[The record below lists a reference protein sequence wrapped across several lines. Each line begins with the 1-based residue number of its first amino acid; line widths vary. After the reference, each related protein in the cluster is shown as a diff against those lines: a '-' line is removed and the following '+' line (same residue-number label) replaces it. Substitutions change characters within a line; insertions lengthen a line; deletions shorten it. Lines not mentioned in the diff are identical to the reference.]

1 MCTQL
6 LGENAQSMLNCHA
19 AVHLPSEA
27 GNGAPRRVGLGQS
40 QLQPPAVQGQDLDLL
55 SPKPGFSSQMPPA
68 CPPPPE
74 DRKSVSSWWVG
85 SILLQ
90 KTMGA
95 VGGGS
100 GRLPRAGAWYQPA
113 WDVLAWV
120 SSDLRVT
127 AIPSTAPLP
136 PLIPPLT
143 PRVRDSQKP
152 WPNLL
157 QADLPGDPGLQEA
170 HAQQLKLPSTD
181 WAAWQGVGSLLG
193 DKSVLFRKL
202 GLKLGRL
209 RPFHSK
215 VILGCGCLRVLQL
228 PWGLRF

>member
-1 MCTQL
+1 MEPQGGWAL
-6 LGENAQSMLNCHA
+6 AKANC
-19 AVHLPSEA
+19 S
-27 GNGAPRRVGLGQS
+27 PRLCR
-40 QLQPPAVQGQDLDLL
+40 DRIWI
-55 SPKPGFSSQMPPA
+55 F
-68 CPPPPE
+68 CPPSLASPP
-74 DRKSVSSWWVG
+74 RCPRPALPHLRTG
-85 SILLQ
+85 SLCPRGGWGPSFCKKQ
-90 KTMGA
+90 WGRW
-95 VGGGS
+95 GGGS
-100 GRLPRAGAWYQPA
+100 GRLPRAGAWYRPA

-157 QADLPGDPGLQEA
+157 QADLPEDPGLQEA